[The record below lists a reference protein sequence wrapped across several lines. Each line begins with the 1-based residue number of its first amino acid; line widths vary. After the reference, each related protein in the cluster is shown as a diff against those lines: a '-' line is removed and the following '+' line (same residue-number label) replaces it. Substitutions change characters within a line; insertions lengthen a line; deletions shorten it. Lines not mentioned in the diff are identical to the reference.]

1 MVDYIFTVSTF
12 VSVILILIPLG
23 FHIQLRNSGA
33 ILMTMWISITN
44 FILFVNSIL
53 WADDLEDKAPTWCYI
68 TPPIYVAAHV
78 GLMASI
84 TCMIYNL
91 YSYVEYP
98 TIITEVYKRRQIYT
112 ELFIS
117 IVMPFVLTA
126 LGYLVFKN
134 KYSIRPILGCF
145 LQAHSSWLYI
155 LLLGIWP
162 VIISGIGCYLAART
176 SYTILKKRLEIQAL
190 LTYCESGLNASR
202 FYRLVLF
209 CITFLIL
216 ALPATLLT
224 VLGNLNNGLL
234 PYDFYEVHK
243 NWNTIMRFTAE
254 TGGLSVLDYAKPL
267 TGLFVFLFF
276 GTGQDAMN
284 SYRKFGLSIKL
295 DKIFPCCFRERT
307 ISPTDT
313 ASPNS
318 KTYNGKMMTSVPK
331 QANFDL
337 TSGIKFNIEGIDTTT
352 IMSITNHRDDDDFDY
367 DHKINYSSS
376 TLAVNS
382 SYNNTIVASTPTSYR
397 SHFYERNDDNLNH
410 IDDLLAVYP
419 PDIAISRSHNSNI
432 GEEDYNNN
440 NANYHRESGIDNLPG
455 TSSDTFDIENVFPAQ

>member
-1 MVDYIFTVSTF
+1 MVDYIFTASTF

-33 ILMTMWISITN
+33 ILMTVWISITN

-53 WADDLEDKAPTWCYI
+53 WADDLEDKAPAWCYI
-68 TPPIYVAAHV
+68 TPPIYVAAHL

-117 IVMPFVLTA
+117 IVMPVVLTA

-155 LLLGIWP
+155 VLLGIWP

-216 ALPATLLT
+216 AFPATLLT
-224 VLGNLNNGLL
+224 ALGNLNNGLL

-243 NWNTIMRFTAE
+243 NWNTITRFTAE

-318 KTYNGKMMTSVPK
+318 KTYNDGHRTPSE

-337 TSGIKFNIEGIDTTT
+337 TI
-352 IMSITNHRDDDDFDY
+352 
-367 DHKINYSSS
+367 
-376 TLAVNS
+376 NS
-382 SYNNTIVASTPTSYR
+382 SYNNTIVASTPTSFR

-419 PDIAISRSHNSNI
+419 PDITISRSHNSNI

-440 NANYHRESGIDNLPG
+440 NANYHRESGTDNLPY
-455 TSSDTFDIENVFPAQ
+455 

>member
-1 MVDYIFTVSTF
+1 
-12 VSVILILIPLG
+12 
-23 FHIQLRNSGA
+23 
-33 ILMTMWISITN
+33 
-44 FILFVNSIL
+44 
-53 WADDLEDKAPTWCYI
+53 
-68 TPPIYVAAHV
+68 
-78 GLMASI
+78 
-84 TCMIYNL
+84 
-91 YSYVEYP
+91 
-98 TIITEVYKRRQIYT
+98 
-112 ELFIS
+112 
-117 IVMPFVLTA
+117 MPFVLTA

-284 SYRKFGLSIKL
+284 SYL
-295 DKIFPCCFRERT
+295 
-307 ISPTDT
+307 
-313 ASPNS
+313 
-318 KTYNGKMMTSVPK
+318 
-331 QANFDL
+331 
-337 TSGIKFNIEGIDTTT
+337 
-352 IMSITNHRDDDDFDY
+352 
-367 DHKINYSSS
+367 
-376 TLAVNS
+376 
-382 SYNNTIVASTPTSYR
+382 ASTPTSYR

-440 NANYHRESGIDNLPG
+440 NANYHRESGIDNLPY
-455 TSSDTFDIENVFPAQ
+455 

>member
-1 MVDYIFTVSTF
+1 
-12 VSVILILIPLG
+12 
-23 FHIQLRNSGA
+23 
-33 ILMTMWISITN
+33 
-44 FILFVNSIL
+44 
-53 WADDLEDKAPTWCYI
+53 
-68 TPPIYVAAHV
+68 
-78 GLMASI
+78 
-84 TCMIYNL
+84 
-91 YSYVEYP
+91 
-98 TIITEVYKRRQIYT
+98 
-112 ELFIS
+112 
-117 IVMPFVLTA
+117 MPFVLTA

-284 SYRKFGLSIKL
+284 SY
-295 DKIFPCCFRERT
+295 P
-307 ISPTDT
+307 
-313 ASPNS
+313 SPNS

>member
-145 LQAHSSWLYI
+145 LHAHSRWLYI

-313 ASPNS
+313 
-318 KTYNGKMMTSVPK
+318 
-331 QANFDL
+331 
-337 TSGIKFNIEGIDTTT
+337 
-352 IMSITNHRDDDDFDY
+352 
-367 DHKINYSSS
+367 
-376 TLAVNS
+376 VNS